1 MKRMVF
7 FARTWVWYVL
17 WTPASSVLENIIYIA
32 KYKTVLGLILE
43 RIILE
48 QSTVFVTL

>member
-32 KYKTVLGLILE
+32 KYVLGLILE